1 MSTSQRASRAALRWL
16 GEQSAASTSS
26 NAAASGSCIT
36 LSATR
41 NAPIAQ
47 THSATTR
54 CGAKRSFHSDHA
66 ASLCPR
72 RGANRKDFSTSSS
85 SSSFWPAGTA
95 QPEDEP
101 QWQAGP
107 PAKVGAA
114 HRNTGSASMYPSP
127 ASVSA
132 SIAQSDTHR
141 RSEGARTV
149 SAPPP
154 KTVHYIA
161 EMKRRG
167 QAITVLTAYDY
178 PTALAHRSADIDIC
192 LIGDS
197 LANVGLGHGSTQ
209 RLSVPAM
216 VHHIQ
221 TVVRG
226 LSSPLLSGE
235 GRPALPLVIADMP
248 FGSFFASVEEGVK
261 NALALIKEG
270 GADGVKI
277 EGGQEIVPLVER
289 LTDFGIPVM
298 AHIGLQPQR
307 AAALSGLTLRGRTAE
322 QAISIVRDARA
333 LDRAGCFAGVVEC
346 VPNKVAKEISERVG
360 FATIGIGAGPATDGQ
375 VLVINDILGD
385 LTGPAHVLAGLGEP
399 TSDHSSNMPLPL
411 PHAETPRPPKFVRN
425 FAAQAT
431 GGATLGSIRIAAVRA
446 YVAAVRNR
454 DFPNE
459 DVEGYKIKR
468 EELELFRKLLSVED
482 ANDAPKR

>member
-41 NAPIAQ
+41 NAQ
-47 THSATTR
+47 THSAPKR
-54 CGAKRSFHSDHA
+54 CGAQRNFRSDHA
-66 ASLCPR
+66 ASLCPP
-72 RGANRKDFSTSSS
+72 RGAKKHFSTSSS

-95 QPEDEP
+95 PPEDEP
-101 QWQAGP
+101 QWQAGGGP
-107 PAKVGAA
+107 PSNVGAGAA
-114 HRNTGSASMYPSP
+114 HRKTGSASMYPSP

-141 RSEGARTV
+141 RSEGARLV

-346 VPNKVAKEISERVG
+346 VPNKVAKEISKRVG

-385 LTGPAHVLAGLGEP
+385 LTGPAHVLAGLQE
-399 TSDHSSNMPLPL
+399 TDHASNMPLPL
-411 PHAETPRPPKFVRN
+411 PHAQTPRPPKFVRN

-446 YVAAVRNR
+446 YVEAVRNR

-468 EELELFRKLLSVED
+468 EELEQFRKLLSGED